1 MAALALCVLAAA
13 GVDAGSAP
21 TVLELTH
28 DTMLGAL
35 NRHRRIVVLMYR
47 GKKCKA
53 SRLFQPWL
61 FALAHRLPGVQ
72 FARVDAT
79 EGEGSI
85 ADAFGVTSSPTIKAF
100 QRTKPKGERVTDYTG
115 PVDFDS
121 LLEWGEAIADDK
133 VHRYSAVGIEP
144 GSSGGGDD
152 GGGGGGGG
160 DGGGGDGS
168 RDAGDGTAAGDPPP
182 TAARAK
188 GMPESVRRMA
198 ETMVREKRLQRLL
211 AARGA
216 EASEAYSRRV
226 TARYEELAAAAG
238 VDPQR
243 TTDQFSVQELNR
255 RARDL
260 VRDEVLAEAPDEVR
274 REVLAEV
281 NVGRKPV

>member
-144 GSSGGGDD
+144 G
-152 GGGGGGGG
+152 GGGGG
-160 DGGGGDGS
+160 DGGGGRERS
-168 RDAGDGTAAGDPPP
+168 RSTASSQVSAD
-182 TAARAK
+182 T
-188 GMPESVRRMA
+188 S
-198 ETMVREKRLQRLL
+198 
-211 AARGA
+211 RGA
-216 EASEAYSRRV
+216 SS
-226 TARYEELAAAAG
+226 
-238 VDPQR
+238 
-243 TTDQFSVQELNR
+243 
-255 RARDL
+255 
-260 VRDEVLAEAPDEVR
+260 
-274 REVLAEV
+274 
-281 NVGRKPV
+281 

>member
-13 GVDAGSAP
+13 GGDAGSAP

-144 GSSGGGDD
+144 G
-152 GGGGGGGG
+152 GGGGGGG
-160 DGGGGDGS
+160 
-168 RDAGDGTAAGDPPP
+168 ATA
-182 TAARAK
+182 TATARA
-188 GMPESVRRMA
+188 MPA
-198 ETMVREKRLQRLL
+198 
-211 AARGA
+211 
-216 EASEAYSRRV
+216 
-226 TARYEELAAAAG
+226 TARRRAI
-238 VDPQR
+238 R
-243 TTDQFSVQELNR
+243 RRRR
-255 RARDL
+255 RAR
-260 VRDEVLAEAPDEVR
+260 RACRRACGGWRRRWCARSGCSGSSRRAAPR
-274 REVLAEV
+274 RARRTA
-281 NVGRKPV
+281 GG

>member
-13 GVDAGSAP
+13 GGDAGSAP

-144 GSSGGGDD
+144 G
-152 GGGGGGGG
+152 GGGGGG
-160 DGGGGDGS
+160 DGDSDGDGS

-243 TTDQFSVQELNR
+243 TADQFSVQELNR